1 MVLVL
6 NAKVTTLVLAIKGN
20 VVVDSEIYICCFKS
34 YAILIA
40 EGYLLRIVNHNV
52 DFVSELELILVWVSI
67 YFSAAMNWLVMLVQT
82 NFWSIQL

>member
-6 NAKVTTLVLAIKGN
+6 NAKVKTLVLAIKGN
-20 VVVDSEIYICCFKS
+20 VVVDSEIYIYYFKS

-52 DFVSELELILVWVSI
+52 DFVVLDDMKKKES
-67 YFSAAMNWLVMLVQT
+67 NWRPAKNWMR
-82 NFWSIQL
+82 